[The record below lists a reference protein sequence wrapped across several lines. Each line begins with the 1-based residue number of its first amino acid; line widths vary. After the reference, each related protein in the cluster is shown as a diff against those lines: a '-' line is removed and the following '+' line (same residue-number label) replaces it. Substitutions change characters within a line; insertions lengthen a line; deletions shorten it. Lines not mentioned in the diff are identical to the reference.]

1 MPYEIGVIKQ
11 FPFSSSLQCM
21 SVICRILGSNH
32 MTAFTKGAPEKVHG
46 MCLKDSIPS
55 DFSEKLAEYTA
66 QGYRVIAV
74 AHKPLPPKLKLLDA
88 ERKIKREAV
97 SWQIFL

>member
-1 MPYEIGVIKQ
+1 
-11 FPFSSSLQCM
+11 M

-32 MTAFTKGAPEKVHG
+32 MTVFTKGAPEKVHG
-46 MCLKDSIPS
+46 MCLKESIPG
-55 DFSEKLAEYTA
+55 DFSEKLAEYAA

-74 AHKPLPPKLKLLDA
+74 AYKPLPSRFKLLDA

-97 SWQIFL
+97 RFQIYNVVRLRKFDLTTSKG